1 MKFTLLFLM
10 LFTINAY
17 ATDRNPHANAGAIGL
32 GISNANSSSNSTSNG
47 SASASNGLN
56 VEDRLQIPNSPGLS
70 SGSSNTTSPHRI
82 YKQRQL
88 SFILGGYTAIDMELD
103 IVSFV
108 GSNPSDDQQLAACIQ
123 SEDFRAFRKLKGFN
137 CPQ

>member
-1 MKFTLLFLM
+1 MKYTMMFLM

-17 ATDRNPHANAGAIGL
+17 ATDRTPTASAGAIGL
-32 GISNANSSSNSTSNG
+32 GISNANSSSNS

-82 YKQRQL
+82 YKQRQVSFFL
-88 SFILGGYTAIDMELD
+88 GGFTNIDMVLDLPSFIQ
-103 IVSFV
+103 
-108 GSNPSDDQQLAACIQ
+108 SNPSDDVQLGACVQ
-123 SEDFRAFRKLKGFN
+123 DAGFREYRKLKGLP
-137 CPQ
+137 CPN